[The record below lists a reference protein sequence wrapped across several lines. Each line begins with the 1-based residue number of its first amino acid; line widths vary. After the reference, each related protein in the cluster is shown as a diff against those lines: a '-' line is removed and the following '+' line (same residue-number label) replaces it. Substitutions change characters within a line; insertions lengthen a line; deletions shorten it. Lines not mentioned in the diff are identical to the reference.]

1 MIRIK
6 VPASTANLG
15 PGFDTLGL
23 AFNLY
28 HEISIKKNPCV
39 VSEVLWQDSDFQI
52 DDEHNYVLHG
62 IQAAFSYHQ
71 AEPLGFTLVM
81 EHCKIPASR
90 GLGSSAAAFVSGVVA
105 GLYLLDLPLDK
116 ECIIKI
122 ASDLEGH
129 PDNVAPS
136 VLGGM
141 TAACMVDDLVIHQ
154 PIKLNR
160 AIQFIALVPDFQMST
175 AKARAAMPN
184 QYSKEEAVFNLSRL
198 SILLTAFQNGNYE
211 LLKYGTQDVLHQPY
225 RLPLMP
231 NSNLLSSLSSH
242 ELAFGGFVSGA
253 GSTYMLICDPK
264 NGAALAEHAKRVLS
278 VSPIKWRVMPLEVDS
293 QGVVWEVLS

>member
-28 HEISIKKNPCV
+28 HQITIEKKLSG
-39 VSEVLWQDSDFQI
+39 VSEVFWTDGDFQI

-71 AEPLGFTLVM
+71 AKPAAFNLVM
-81 EHCKIPASR
+81 ENCKIPASR

-154 PIKLNR
+154 PIALQR
-160 AIQFIALVPDFQMST
+160 PIQFIALIPDFQMST
-175 AKARAAMPN
+175 AKARAAMPQ

-231 NSNLLSSLSSH
+231 NSNLLSALSTHSM
-242 ELAFGGFVSGA
+242 AFGGFVSGA

-264 NGAALAEHAKRVLS
+264 ECTALCEHAEKTLS
-278 VSPIKWRVMPLEVDS
+278 VSPIKWTVLPLEVDR

>member
-28 HEISIKKNPCV
+28 HEISIEKGSGN
-39 VSEVLWQDSDFQI
+39 VSEVLWQDSGFQI

-71 AEPLGFTLVM
+71 TEPVAFTLIM
-81 EHCKIPASR
+81 EKCKIPASR
-90 GLGSSAAAFVSGVVA
+90 GLGSSAAAFVSGVAA

-154 PIKLNR
+154 PVTLKR
-160 AIQFIALVPDFQMST
+160 PIQFIALIPDFQMST
-175 AKARAAMPN
+175 AKARAAMPK

-231 NSNLLSSLSSH
+231 NANLLSALSAH
-242 ELAFGGFVSGA
+242 QKAFGGFVSGA
-253 GSTYMLICDPK
+253 GSTYMLICDPEQS
-264 NGAALAEHAKRVLS
+264 AELCAHAEKTLS
-278 VSPIKWRVMPLEVDS
+278 VSPIQWHVLPLEVDR
-293 QGVVWEVLS
+293 QGVVWEVFS

>member
-28 HEISIKKNPCV
+28 HQITIEKNLSGI
-39 VSEVLWQDSDFQI
+39 SEVLWADGDFQI
-52 DDEHNYVLHG
+52 DDEHNYVLRG

-71 AEPLGFTLVM
+71 TKPVAYNLVM
-81 EHCKIPASR
+81 ENCKIPASR

-116 ECIIKI
+116 ECVIKI

-154 PIKLNR
+154 PIALHR
-160 AIQFIALVPDFQMST
+160 PIQFIALIPDFQMST
-175 AKARAAMPN
+175 AKARAAMPQ

-231 NSNLLSSLSSH
+231 NSNLLSALSAHSM
-242 ELAFGGFVSGA
+242 AFGGFVSGA

-264 NGAALAEHAKRVLS
+264 ECAALCEHAEKTLS
-278 VSPIKWRVMPLEVDS
+278 VSPIKWTVLPLEVDR
-293 QGVVWEVLS
+293 QGVIWEVLS

>member
-28 HEISIKKNPCV
+28 HEISVQKNADNT
-39 VSEVLWQDSDFQI
+39 SDVLWQSSDFQI

-62 IQAAFSYHQ
+62 IQAAFTFHH
-71 AEPLGFTLVM
+71 AEPVAFTLVM
-81 EHCKIPASR
+81 ENCKIPASR

-116 ECIIKI
+116 ECVIKI

-141 TAACMVDDLVIHQ
+141 TAACMVDGLVIHQ
-154 PIKLNR
+154 PIALQR
-160 AIQFIALVPDFQMST
+160 PIQFIALIPDFQMST
-175 AKARAAMPN
+175 AKARGAMPS
-184 QYSKEEAVFNLSRL
+184 QYSREEAVFNLSRL

-231 NSNLLSSLSSH
+231 NSNLLSALSSH
-242 ELAFGGFVSGA
+242 PMAFGGFVSGA
-253 GSTYMLICDPK
+253 GSTYMLICDPE
-264 NGAALAEHAKRVLS
+264 NCTELCEQAEKTLS
-278 VSPIKWRVMPLEVDS
+278 VAPIKWNVLPLEVDR
-293 QGVVWEVLS
+293 QGVVWEVIS